1 MNRFLDRS
9 LIFIVLLLLYPSLL
23 QADLRLTGRFEFN
36 GDFTDS
42 LGNLSDMTELSRS
55 NESGSFS
62 NSSYVFGNDV
72 GLCLFNEFASFRSDY
87 KIEMDVSFSDLDG
100 WDKLIDYS
108 YLSDDDGFYI
118 NNGPENALTYYPLGP
133 VGGSIETGN
142 QYTISLER
150 LGSTD
155 ARTVIA
161 SINGTE
167 VWRVDNSSFAN
178 TGLPFGQRAIYF
190 FIDDSTT
197 NGREG
202 VAGAVDEI
210 RIYTPVTIPEP
221 NSVGLLGLLGLSFL
235 SHRRRQS

>member
-1 MNRFLDRS
+1 MNRVVDHS
-9 LIFIVLLLLYPSLL
+9 LIVVVLFLFCPTLL
-23 QADLRLTGRFEFN
+23 QADLRLTSRFEFN

-42 LGNLSDMTELSRS
+42 LGNLDDMTEISWS
-55 NESGSFS
+55 SDSGSFS

-72 GLCLFNEFASFRSDY
+72 GLCLFNEFASVRSDY

-108 YLSDDDGFYI
+108 PLSRDDGLYI
-118 NNGPENALTYYPLGP
+118 NNGTANALTYYPQGP
-133 VGGSIETGN
+133 SGGSIEIGN
-142 QYTISLER
+142 QYTISIER

-178 TGLPFGQRAIYF
+178 TGPPFGQRAIYF
-190 FIDDSTT
+190 FIDDQAY
-197 NGREG
+197 GRT
-202 VAGAVDEI
+202 
-210 RIYTPVTIPEP
+210 RRCCW
-221 NSVGLLGLLGLSFL
+221 S
-235 SHRRRQS
+235 RRRNSYLYTSHCS